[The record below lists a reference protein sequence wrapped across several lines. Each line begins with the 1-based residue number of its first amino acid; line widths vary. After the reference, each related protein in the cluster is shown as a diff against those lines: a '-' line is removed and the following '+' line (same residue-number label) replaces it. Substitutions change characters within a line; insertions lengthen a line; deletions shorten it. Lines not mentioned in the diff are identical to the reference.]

1 MKTTQVYTS
10 ENWAADGTFKATIG
24 QIVAD
29 DVVAQLRDSVPPQT
43 MQRGLLQIGEAY
55 SHDYDGAPLYTTF
68 SKTADGWMFCG
79 HCLNLETENRMG
91 WSELAA
97 FIHELEIEICDN
109 FMPCGGYLG
118 DCFSDDSRAVATI
131 IAEEIAGCSMWRD
144 WLNEATLWQWSDRL
158 GRCVCTVISRWLGQN
173 CAPLAKFAALSL
185 DPGEVWTICNEIA
198 ESTWDHLAEMAKD
211 RAES

>member
-1 MKTTQVYTS
+1 MK
-10 ENWAADGTFKATIG
+10 
-24 QIVAD
+24 
-29 DVVAQLRDSVPPQT
+29 RD
-43 MQRGLLQIGEAY
+43 IY
-55 SHDYDGAPLYTTF
+55 
-68 SKTADGWMFCG
+68 
-79 HCLNLETENRMG
+79 NI
-91 WSELAA
+91 A
-97 FIHELEIEICDN
+97 FEICDN

-158 GRCVCTVISRWLGQN
+158 GRCVCVVISRWLGQN

-185 DPGEVWTICNEIA
+185 DAGEVWTICKEIA